1 MPGPPHSVLEAEVR
15 ALYRGHQ
22 IELLER
28 DDALADFPKFAQRG
42 VTRLG
47 EAIYRCIKS

>member
-1 MPGPPHSVLEAEVR
+1 MPGPPHAVLEDEVR
-15 ALYRGHQ
+15 ALYGAHE

-28 DDALADFPKFAQRG
+28 DDAIADFPKFAQRG

-47 EAIYRCIKS
+47 EATYRMLRR